1 MASRL
6 LPAFLPFFS
15 FSRLA
20 ACGFGA
26 CSFHPEV
33 ICVFVFQALGKISAA
48 VFSAAARKICL
59 R

>member
-1 MASRL
+1 MAYRL

-20 ACGFGA
+20 ACGFGV
-26 CSFHPEV
+26 CFFHPED
-33 ICVFVFQALGKISAA
+33 ICVFAFQALGKISAA
-48 VFSAAARKICL
+48 VFSVAARKICL